1 MLGWSDIALFGDVKK
16 QAYFYKINSEK
27 VSIFGLA
34 KGNPSQSMDTKQ
46 HLNQKEEKNK
56 PACIIFCLPDQDFP
70 QNTNV
75 IFK

>member
-34 KGNPSQSMDTKQ
+34 KGNPS
-46 HLNQKEEKNK
+46 
-56 PACIIFCLPDQDFP
+56 
-70 QNTNV
+70 
-75 IFK
+75 